1 MTSSTD
7 TIGPT
12 RETRH
17 FPLLGTPDFDLATDP
32 RMTSCGLAPEVG
44 PASALSKTISD
55 FRRQLDNLE
64 SVRCDRE
71 LSSVISVF
79 VSATNVFMSVDQEK
93 LRSALPEKYGPYVDY
108 IQNADAPLPEKIN
121 GNNHVLLCSTGRA
134 VV

>member
-1 MTSSTD
+1 M
-7 TIGPT
+7 
-12 RETRH
+12 
-17 FPLLGTPDFDLATDP
+17 
-32 RMTSCGLAPEVG
+32 
-44 PASALSKTISD
+44 
-55 FRRQLDNLE
+55 
-64 SVRCDRE
+64 
-71 LSSVISVF
+71 ISVF